1 VPEPI
6 DGARPHRRCQAPF
19 GDVGRDGFA
28 IVPAV
33 LSPRKHKISR
43 LEEFSD
49 AVFGFAL
56 TLLALSS
63 GVPANYTD
71 LMDLLK
77 GVPAFACAFALM
89 VWIWHEHD
97 TFFERYPLE
106 DGVTTVINS
115 VLLFVVLVY
124 VYPLKFMFE
133 SFMAQVFG
141 LASRE
146 LTGMSL
152 RQLANASILYGLG
165 FFILM
170 SLFSLLYL
178 HAYRRRDAL
187 GLDPLEVFDTRSMA
201 GHHAVSASVGLF
213 AMFFAIVAPVTLAFL
228 SPSSFALMGPAHWY
242 YGTRRGKARRDHVA
256 RLARATVPQA
266 T

>member
-1 VPEPI
+1 M
-6 DGARPHRRCQAPF
+6 
-19 GDVGRDGFA
+19 
-28 IVPAV
+28 

-77 GVPAFACAFALM
+77 GVPAFACAFALI

-97 TFFERYPLE
+97 TFFEKYPLT
-106 DGVTTVINS
+106 DGPTTVINS

-133 SFMAQVFG
+133 AFMNQVLG
-141 LASRE
+141 LSSRA
-146 LTGMSL
+146 LTAMSL
-152 RQLANASILYGLG
+152 AELANASILYGLG

-170 SLFSLLYL
+170 SLFTLLYL
-178 HAYRRRDAL
+178 HAYRRREAL
-187 GLDPLEVFDTRSMA
+187 GLDSLEVFDTRSHA
-201 GHHAVSASVGLF
+201 GHHAVSAGVGLF
-213 AMFFAIVAPVTLAFL
+213 AMLFAMLAPVQLAFL

-242 YGTRRGKARRDHVA
+242 YGTRRDKARRALVSA
-256 RLARATVPQA
+256 ALARPDPQ
-266 T
+266 TT

>member
-1 VPEPI
+1 M
-6 DGARPHRRCQAPF
+6 
-19 GDVGRDGFA
+19 
-28 IVPAV
+28 

-63 GVPANYTD
+63 GVPTSYAQ
-71 LMDLLK
+71 LMNLLN
-77 GVPAFACAFALM
+77 GIPAFACAFALI

-97 TFFERYPLE
+97 TFFERYPLD
-106 DGVTTVINS
+106 DGPTTLINS
-115 VLLFVVLVY
+115 VLLFVVLIY

-133 SFMAQVFG
+133 SFMQQVFS
-141 LASRE
+141 LSDRDIV
-146 LTGMSL
+146 GMSL
-152 RQLANASILYGLG
+152 NELANASILYGLG

-170 SLFSLLYL
+170 SLFMFLYL
-178 HAYRRRDAL
+178 YAYRRRDAL
-187 GLDPLEVFDTRSMA
+187 NLSQLDTFDTLSYA

-213 AMFFAIVAPVTLAFL
+213 AMLFAIFAPVTLAFL
-228 SPSSFALMGPAHWY
+228 SPSSFALMGPAHWI
-242 YGTRRGKARRDHVA
+242 YGIRRERARKALVA
-256 RLARATVPQA
+256 RSVPAAVIQA

>member
-1 VPEPI
+1 M
-6 DGARPHRRCQAPF
+6 
-19 GDVGRDGFA
+19 
-28 IVPAV
+28 

-63 GVPANYTD
+63 GVPSSYRD
-71 LMDLLK
+71 LMTVLN
-77 GVPAFACAFALM
+77 GIPAFACSFALV

-97 TFFERYPLE
+97 TFFERYPLD
-106 DGVTTVINS
+106 DGPTTVINS
-115 VLLFVVLVY
+115 ALLFVVLVY

-133 SFMAQVFG
+133 SFMHQVFG
-141 LASRE
+141 LSSRDIV
-146 LTGMSL
+146 GMSL
-152 RQLANASILYGLG
+152 NELATASILYGLG

-170 SLFSLLYL
+170 SLYMLLYL

-187 GLDPLEVFDTRSMA
+187 NLGQLETFDTLSLA

-213 AMFFAIVAPVTLAFL
+213 AMLFAVVAPVTLAFL
-228 SPSSFALMGPAHWY
+228 SPSSFALMGPAHWF
-242 YGTRRGKARRDHVA
+242 YGRQREKARKALVA
-256 RLARATVPQA
+256 RTPGHPAPQVV
-266 T
+266 

>member
-1 VPEPI
+1 M
-6 DGARPHRRCQAPF
+6 
-19 GDVGRDGFA
+19 
-28 IVPAV
+28 

-63 GVPANYTD
+63 GVPDSYD
-71 LMDLLK
+71 KLIELLK
-77 GVPAFACAFALM
+77 GVPAFACAFALI

-97 TFFERYPLE
+97 TFFERYPLT
-106 DGVTTVINS
+106 DGPTTVINS

-133 SFMAQVFG
+133 AFMQQVFG
-141 LASRE
+141 IASRQLAE
-146 LTGMSL
+146 MSL

-170 SLFSLLYL
+170 GLFSLLYL
-178 HAYRRRDAL
+178 HAYRRRREL
-187 GLDPLEVFDTRSMA
+187 GLDPLEVFDTKSMA
-201 GHHAVSASVGLF
+201 GHHAVSAGVGLF
-213 AMFFAIVAPVTLAFL
+213 AMLFAIFAPVMLAFL
-228 SPSSFALMGPAHWY
+228 SPSSFALMGPAHY
-242 YGTRRGKARRDHVA
+242 FYGTRRDRARRAYVA
-256 RLARATVPQA
+256 RVSTSPDRQA

>member
-1 VPEPI
+1 M
-6 DGARPHRRCQAPF
+6 
-19 GDVGRDGFA
+19 
-28 IVPAV
+28 

-63 GVPANYTD
+63 GVPDSYDA
-71 LMDLLK
+71 LVQLLK

-97 TFFERYPLE
+97 TFFERYPLT
-106 DGVTTVINS
+106 DGPTTVINS

-133 SFMAQVFG
+133 SFMHQVFG
-141 LASRE
+141 ISSRAIA
-146 LTGMSL
+146 GMSL
-152 RQLANASILYGLG
+152 TELANASILYGLG

-178 HAYRRRDAL
+178 HAYRRRTALNLDA
-187 GLDPLEVFDTRSMA
+187 LEVFDTRSMA
-201 GHHAVSASVGLF
+201 GHHAVSAGVGLF
-213 AMFFAIVAPVTLAFL
+213 ATLFALVAPVQLAFL

-242 YGTRRGKARRDHVA
+242 YGIRRDKARRA
-256 RLARATVPQA
+256 LASTALVRPVPQA

>member
-1 VPEPI
+1 M
-6 DGARPHRRCQAPF
+6 
-19 GDVGRDGFA
+19 
-28 IVPAV
+28 

-63 GVPANYTD
+63 GVPAKYDD

-97 TFFERYPLE
+97 TFFERYPLT
-106 DGVTTVINS
+106 DGPTTVINS
-115 VLLFVVLVY
+115 LLLFVVLVY

-133 SFMAQVFG
+133 AFMDQVFG
-141 LASRE
+141 LSSRE
-146 LTGMSL
+146 LEAMTL
-152 RQLANASILYGLG
+152 AQLANASILYGLG

-170 SLFSLLYL
+170 SLFMLLYL
-178 HAYRRRDAL
+178 HAYRKRVAL
-187 GLDPLEVFDTRSMA
+187 GLDPLEVFDTRSLA
-201 GHHAVSASVGLF
+201 GHHAVSAGVGLF
-213 AMFFAIVAPVTLAFL
+213 ATLFAMLAPVQLAFL

-242 YGTRRGKARRDHVA
+242 YGTRRDKARRA
-256 RLARATVPQA
+256 LLSSTLARPIPQA

>member
-1 VPEPI
+1 MPE
-6 DGARPHRRCQAPF
+6 
-19 GDVGRDGFA
+19 FA

-63 GVPANYTD
+63 GVPRSYDQLVQT
-71 LMDLLK
+71 LW
-77 GVPAFACAFALM
+77 GIPAFACCFALI

-106 DGVTTVINS
+106 DGPTTVINS
-115 VLLFVVLVY
+115 VLLFVLLVY

-133 SFMAQVFG
+133 AFMFQVFG
-141 LASRE
+141 VQPIGPALE
-146 LTGMSL
+146 DMSFA
-152 RQLANASILYGLG
+152 QLANASVIYGLG

-170 SLFSLLYL
+170 SLFALLYL
-178 HAYRRRDAL
+178 HAYRRREAL
-187 GLDPLEVFDTRSMA
+187 GLGPLDVFDTRSIA
-201 GHHAVSASVGLF
+201 GHHMVSAGVGLF
-213 AMFFAIVAPVTLAFL
+213 AMLFAIVAPHTLAFL
-228 SPSSFALMGPAHWY
+228 SPSSFALMGPAHY
-242 YGTRRGKARRDHVA
+242 FFGRRREKVRRALEA
-256 RLARATVPQA
+256 RLVQRPQPLAT
-266 T
+266 

>member
-1 VPEPI
+1 M
-6 DGARPHRRCQAPF
+6 
-19 GDVGRDGFA
+19 
-28 IVPAV
+28 

-63 GVPANYTD
+63 GVPDSYDALVT
-71 LMDLLK
+71 LLR

-97 TFFERYPLE
+97 TFFERYPLN
-106 DGVTTVINS
+106 DGPTTVINS

-133 SFMAQVFG
+133 SFMQQVFG
-141 LASRE
+141 LSSRSLE
-146 LTGMSL
+146 GMSFN
-152 RQLANASILYGLG
+152 QLANASILYGLG

-170 SLFSLLYL
+170 SLFALLYL
-178 HAYRRRDAL
+178 HAVRRRDAL
-187 GLDPLEVFDTRSMA
+187 GLGPVDVFDARSFA
-201 GHHAVSASVGLF
+201 GHHAVSAAVGLF
-213 AMFFAIVAPVTLAFL
+213 AMLFAIFAPVTLAFL
-228 SPSSFALMGPAHWY
+228 SPSSFALMGPAHWLY
-242 YGTRRGKARRDHVA
+242 AMRRERTRRAFLA
-256 RLARATVPQA
+256 RLAPAPQA
-266 T
+266 V